1 VYESSAR
8 VDVGG
13 DVYDFLALDGGR
25 LAVVLGDV
33 TGHGVEATAD
43 MAMAKFVF
51 RSLAREHP
59 EPAAFLAA
67 ANHVVVDEIA
77 PGKFITM
84 TYVAVDAARGEVACA
99 NAGHPPPRLVLPDGT
114 IGSLDAAGL
123 VLGIDADQEYEEV
136 RAELPVGATIVLY
149 TDGVVEA
156 RSEGELYG
164 TPRLDQLLT
173 RLRDRAPAALA
184 RAVTEDARAFAGGEL
199 SDDLAVVA
207 IRRTG

>member
-13 DVYDFLALDGGR
+13 DIYDFVQLDDGR

-59 EPAAFLAA
+59 EPGDFLAF
-67 ANHVVVDEIA
+67 ANDVVVDEIA

-84 TYVAVDAARGEVACA
+84 TYIAVDPARGEVACA
-99 NAGHPPPRLVLPDGT
+99 NAGHPPPRLMLPDGT
-114 IGSLDAAGL
+114 VRGLDAPGI
-123 VLGIDADQEYEEV
+123 VLGIDSGQTYEEM
-136 RAELPVGATIVLY
+136 RTELPVGSTIVLY

-156 RSEGELYG
+156 RNGGELYG
-164 TPRLDQLLT
+164 TERLDALLIE
-173 RLRDRAPAALA
+173 LRSLPATELA
-184 RAVTEDARAFAGGEL
+184 RAVTEDARSYAGGEL
-199 SDDLAVVA
+199 SDDLAVVV
-207 IRRTG
+207 IQRRS